1 MWRFLGFSGRIGRS
15 TWWLG
20 QLLVVAINVL
30 AWDDLAPTWDR
41 RSDTEPTVTGL
52 IVYAAILRI
61 GWSTLVQR
69 LHDHNQPVP
78 FWSPRYRWAHHLLF
92 ELGFKKGD
100 DGPNDFGPPEKP
112 LLRWPSARGG
122 GDSGTLSMT
131 ASMRSDTA
139 DMTEPPAPAAKAPVN
154 RPAVR
159 RPVFGRRTTMPR

>member
-20 QLLVVAINVL
+20 QLLTVAIGVL
-30 AWDDLAPTWDR
+30 AWDDVGTILDR
-41 RSDTEPTVTGL
+41 RSDTEPTETGL
-52 IVYAAILRI
+52 IALAAILWI
-61 GWSTLVQR
+61 GWSTGVKR
-69 LHDHNQPVP
+69 LHDHNKAATM
-78 FWSPRYRWAHHLLF
+78 SNLCCRWTHDVIF

-131 ASMRSDTA
+131 ASMWSDTT
-139 DMTEPPAPAAKAPVN
+139 DMTEPPAPTVKAPVN

-159 RPVFGRRTTMPR
+159 RPVFGRRTTVPR